1 MEYVLALR
9 YYLSFAF
16 FSEKIRSSLRD
27 FCTVRS
33 PSTITSMYSS
43 IAGDVNISMLSDL
56 LNAMNESVME
66 PVDWRLMKERPIFVH
81 NIEELIREFQRDLQ
95 AKEIIKRFKHFQ
107 HWLVFLFFVGL
118 FSGVAE
124 IAFLKSVGT
133 YLMGNIVWMLCC
145 LSLYVTIKL
154 IIRDWKK
161 ELYASGQESR

>member
-16 FSEKIRSSLRD
+16 FSEKIRSALRD

-33 PSTITSMYSS
+33 PSTITSTHSS
-43 IAGDVNISMLSDL
+43 IAGDVNKSILSNL
-56 LNAMNESVME
+56 LTAMNESAME
-66 PVDWRLMKERPIFVH
+66 PVDWLIMKERPLFVH

-95 AKEIIKRFKHFQ
+95 AKKIIKRFRHFQ

-124 IAFLKSVGT
+124 IVILKSVGT
-133 YLMGNIVWMLCC
+133 YLIGNIVWMLCC

-154 IIRDWKK
+154 VIRDWKK
-161 ELYASGQESR
+161 ELYVSGQESR